1 MANNN
6 SYAMIETPHH
16 QNYSVDDLRSYLDS
30 RPNTPGNYSGVNSPV
45 WPSSPSMWPH
55 DRGSMASSM
64 LALNPQVPM
73 PDSPGFP
80 PGSPGFPPH
89 SPDFQNEKEEP
100 KAAPPAR
107 PPGPPGGPPPDG
119 GLTAW
124 LQVLGGYFL
133 FMNTWGIIN
142 AYGMLPPCTIT
153 HDRTQQLTALQ
164 VFSNRTTRTRYL
176 RTLVLPN
183 LQFPGSAQ
191 SLLSSSA
198 LLRSCGALS
207 LIVAVSAFWSSLDLA
222 LSLLVL

>member
-55 DRGSMASSM
+55 DRGSMAGST
-64 LALNPQVPM
+64 LALNPQYPM

-89 SPDFQNEKEEP
+89 SPGFHNEKEEP
-100 KAAPPAR
+100 KAAPPVR

-142 AYGMLPPCTIT
+142 AYGMPLSCTILD
-153 HDRTQQLTALQ
+153 DRTQQLTKLLYRCLSIVLQ
-164 VFSNRTTRTRYL
+164 EHVTRGLWRYRIFDFLDRHNHFFLPLRFSAHVGPCL
-176 RTLVLPN
+176 
-183 LQFPGSAQ
+183 
-191 SLLSSSA
+191 
-198 LLRSCGALS
+198 
-207 LIVAVSAFWSSLDLA
+207 
-222 LSLLVL
+222 

>member
-55 DRGSMASSM
+55 DRGSVAGSM
-64 LALNPQVPM
+64 LALNPQYPT

-80 PGSPGFPPH
+80 PGSPGFPPPH
-89 SPDFQNEKEEP
+89 SPGFQNEKEEP
-100 KAAPPAR
+100 KAAAPAR

-142 AYGMLPPCTIT
+142 AYGMFLSCKIT
-153 HDRTQQLTALQ
+153 DDQTQQLTMLQ
-164 VFSNRTTRTRYL
+164 VFSNHTTRTRYSP
-176 RTLVLPN
+176 TLALPN
-183 LQFPGSAQ
+183 LKSPGSEQ
-191 SLLSSSA
+191 SLHSFSA
-198 LLRSCGALS
+198 PPHSCGVLS
-207 LIVAVSAFWSSLDLA
+207 LIVEVSAF
-222 LSLLVL
+222 

>member
-45 WPSSPSMWPH
+45 WPSSPSMWPR
-55 DRGSMASSM
+55 DRESMAGST
-64 LALNPQVPM
+64 LALNPQYPM

-89 SPDFQNEKEEP
+89 SPGFQNEKEEP
-100 KAAPPAR
+100 KAAPVR

-124 LQVLGGYFL
+124 LQVAGGYFL

-142 AYGMLPPCTIT
+142 AYGMLFSFIFKPLKG
-153 HDRTQQLTALQ
+153 DRQLTKLQ
-164 VFSNRTTRTRYL
+164 VFSNRTTQARCSQAL
-176 RTLVLPN
+176 AQPSLK
-183 LQFPGSAQ
+183 FPGSEQ

-207 LIVAVSAFWSSLDLA
+207 SIVAVSAFWSSLDLA
-222 LSLLVL
+222 PSFLVL